1 MNGDWDSDV
10 IDDSDCDL
18 LMLYLYMCRVLFVEG
33 VKLSAT
39 RSSRAKKQGTS
50 PNQGFWAQSVPKMAG
65 HKNCAHGPQG

>member
-33 VKLSAT
+33 AKLSAT

-50 PNQGFWAQSVPKMAG
+50 PNQGFRAKMSPTCLGTKTVPMD
-65 HKNCAHGPQG
+65 HRD